1 MLPCVRRFDETA
13 PGRTRVRRRPL
24 NEDGHRYSDV
34 INWRDEEVRAISLAP
49 DGRTRVSA
57 LHDGVIVWDL
67 QSARVR
73 KVLDAPFDYR
83 ADIKRFVD

>member
-1 MLPCVRRFDETA
+1 M
-13 PGRTRVRRRPL
+13 
-24 NEDGHRYSDV
+24 
-34 INWRDEEVRAISLAP
+34 RAISLAP

-73 KVLDAPFDYR
+73 KVLDAPFDFR